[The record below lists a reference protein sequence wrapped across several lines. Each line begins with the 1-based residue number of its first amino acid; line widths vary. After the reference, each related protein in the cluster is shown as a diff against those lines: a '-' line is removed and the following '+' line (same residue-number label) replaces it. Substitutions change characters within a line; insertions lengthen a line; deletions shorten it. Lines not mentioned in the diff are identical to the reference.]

1 MMNCNRNRQ
10 MVKRRIYSFQ
20 MDGESRA
27 EAICRAFQQYTLV
40 DWALYDRVSFQIV
53 SSVKHPLLMR
63 ELSQLM
69 SIAQSFKD
77 SAQVE
82 FLQESQAGAEQRL
95 LLVILAYRDGNES
108 PEEFVFGDEM
118 LGNLVPICRYI
129 TFAFLMMHYGVFL
142 YSFPCFLR
150 L

>member
-10 MVKRRIYSFQ
+10 MVKRRVYSFQ

-40 DWALYDRVSFQIV
+40 DWALYNKVSFQIV

-69 SIAQSFKD
+69 SIAQSFND

-82 FLQESQAGAEQRL
+82 FLQQIQAGDEQRL

-108 PEEFVFGDEM
+108 TE
-118 LGNLVPICRYI
+118 
-129 TFAFLMMHYGVFL
+129 
-142 YSFPCFLR
+142 
-150 L
+150 

>member
-40 DWALYDRVSFQIV
+40 DWALYNKVSFQIV

-63 ELSQLM
+63 ELSLLM

-82 FLQESQAGAEQRL
+82 FHQKIQAGDEQRL

-108 PEEFVFGDEM
+108 AE
-118 LGNLVPICRYI
+118 
-129 TFAFLMMHYGVFL
+129 
-142 YSFPCFLR
+142 
-150 L
+150 

>member
-1 MMNCNRNRQ
+1 MMNCNSNKQ

-27 EAICRAFQQYTLV
+27 EAILRAFQQYTLV
-40 DWALYDRVSFQIV
+40 DWALYNKVSFLIV
-53 SSVKHPLLMR
+53 SSLKHPLLMR

-82 FLQESQAGAEQRL
+82 FLQQIQAGDEQRL

-108 PEEFVFGDEM
+108 AE
-118 LGNLVPICRYI
+118 
-129 TFAFLMMHYGVFL
+129 
-142 YSFPCFLR
+142 
-150 L
+150 

>member
-10 MVKRRIYSFQ
+10 KVKRRIYSFQ

-69 SIAQSFKD
+69 SIAQSFTD
-77 SAQVE
+77 STKVE
-82 FLQESQAGAEQRL
+82 FLQKIQAGDEQRL

-108 PEEFVFGDEM
+108 TE
-118 LGNLVPICRYI
+118 
-129 TFAFLMMHYGVFL
+129 
-142 YSFPCFLR
+142 
-150 L
+150 

>member
-40 DWALYDRVSFQIV
+40 DWALYNKVSFQIV

-82 FLQESQAGAEQRL
+82 LLQQIQAGDEQRL

-108 PEEFVFGDEM
+108 AE
-118 LGNLVPICRYI
+118 
-129 TFAFLMMHYGVFL
+129 
-142 YSFPCFLR
+142 
-150 L
+150 

>member
-1 MMNCNRNRQ
+1 MNCNRNRQ

-40 DWALYDRVSFQIV
+40 DWASYNKVSFQIV

-69 SIAQSFKD
+69 SIAQSFKE

-82 FLQESQAGAEQRL
+82 FLQQIQAGDEQRL

-108 PEEFVFGDEM
+108 AE
-118 LGNLVPICRYI
+118 
-129 TFAFLMMHYGVFL
+129 
-142 YSFPCFLR
+142 
-150 L
+150 

>member
-40 DWALYDRVSFQIV
+40 DWSLYNKVSFQIV
-53 SSVKHPLLMR
+53 SSVEHPLLMG
-63 ELSQLM
+63 ELFKLM
-69 SIAQSFKD
+69 SIGQSFMD

-82 FLQESQAGAEQRL
+82 LTQRIQVGDEQRL
-95 LLVILAYRDGNES
+95 LLIILAYKTEN
-108 PEEFVFGDEM
+108 V
-118 LGNLVPICRYI
+118 
-129 TFAFLMMHYGVFL
+129 AKH
-142 YSFPCFLR
+142 
-150 L
+150 

>member
-40 DWALYDRVSFQIV
+40 DWALYNKVFFQIV

-77 SAQVE
+77 SAKVE
-82 FLQESQAGAEQRL
+82 FLQQIQAGDEQRL
-95 LLVILAYRDGNES
+95 LLVILTYRDGNES
-108 PEEFVFGDEM
+108 AE
-118 LGNLVPICRYI
+118 
-129 TFAFLMMHYGVFL
+129 
-142 YSFPCFLR
+142 
-150 L
+150 

>member
-27 EAICRAFQQYTLV
+27 EAILRAFQQYTLV
-40 DWALYDRVSFQIV
+40 DWALYNKVSLQIV
-53 SSVKHPLLMR
+53 SSVKHPLLMG
-63 ELSQLM
+63 ELSQLI
-69 SIAQSFKD
+69 SIGQSFMD

-82 FLQESQAGAEQRL
+82 FLQKIQAGDEQRL

-108 PEEFVFGDEM
+108 AE
-118 LGNLVPICRYI
+118 
-129 TFAFLMMHYGVFL
+129 
-142 YSFPCFLR
+142 
-150 L
+150 

>member
-1 MMNCNRNRQ
+1 MMNCNRNGQ

-40 DWALYDRVSFQIV
+40 DWALYNKVSFQIV

-82 FLQESQAGAEQRL
+82 FLQQIQAGDEQRL
-95 LLVILAYRDGNES
+95 MLVILAYRDGNES
-108 PEEFVFGDEM
+108 AE
-118 LGNLVPICRYI
+118 
-129 TFAFLMMHYGVFL
+129 
-142 YSFPCFLR
+142 
-150 L
+150 

>member
-1 MMNCNRNRQ
+1 MNCNRNRQ

-40 DWALYDRVSFQIV
+40 DWALYNKVSFQIV

-69 SIAQSFKD
+69 SIAQSFND

-82 FLQESQAGAEQRL
+82 FLQQIQAGDEQRL

-108 PEEFVFGDEM
+108 TE
-118 LGNLVPICRYI
+118 
-129 TFAFLMMHYGVFL
+129 
-142 YSFPCFLR
+142 
-150 L
+150 

>member
-27 EAICRAFQQYTLV
+27 EAILRAFQQYTLV
-40 DWALYDRVSFQIV
+40 DWALYNKVSFQIV

-82 FLQESQAGAEQRL
+82 FLQQIQAGDEQRL

-108 PEEFVFGDEM
+108 AE
-118 LGNLVPICRYI
+118 
-129 TFAFLMMHYGVFL
+129 
-142 YSFPCFLR
+142 
-150 L
+150 

>member
-40 DWALYDRVSFQIV
+40 DWTLYDRVSFQIV

-82 FLQESQAGAEQRL
+82 FLQQIQAGDEQRL

-108 PEEFVFGDEM
+108 TE
-118 LGNLVPICRYI
+118 
-129 TFAFLMMHYGVFL
+129 
-142 YSFPCFLR
+142 
-150 L
+150 

>member
-27 EAICRAFQQYTLV
+27 EAILRAFQQYTLV
-40 DWALYDRVSFQIV
+40 DWALYNKVSFQIV

-82 FLQESQAGAEQRL
+82 FLQQIQAGDEQRL

-108 PEEFVFGDEM
+108 TE
-118 LGNLVPICRYI
+118 
-129 TFAFLMMHYGVFL
+129 
-142 YSFPCFLR
+142 
-150 L
+150 

>member
-27 EAICRAFQQYTLV
+27 EAICHAFQQYTLV
-40 DWALYDRVSFQIV
+40 DWTLYDKVSFQIV

-69 SIAQSFKD
+69 SIAQSFND

-82 FLQESQAGAEQRL
+82 FLQQIQAGDEQRL

-108 PEEFVFGDEM
+108 TE
-118 LGNLVPICRYI
+118 
-129 TFAFLMMHYGVFL
+129 
-142 YSFPCFLR
+142 
-150 L
+150 

>member
-40 DWALYDRVSFQIV
+40 DWALYNKVSFQIV

-82 FLQESQAGAEQRL
+82 FLQQIQAGDEQRL
-95 LLVILAYRDGNES
+95 LLVIPAYRDGNES
-108 PEEFVFGDEM
+108 AE
-118 LGNLVPICRYI
+118 
-129 TFAFLMMHYGVFL
+129 
-142 YSFPCFLR
+142 
-150 L
+150 

>member
-10 MVKRRIYSFQ
+10 MVKRRVYSFQ

-40 DWALYDRVSFQIV
+40 DWALYNKVSFQII
-53 SSVKHPLLMR
+53 SSVKHPLLMG
-63 ELSQLM
+63 ELIQLM
-69 SIAQSFKD
+69 SIGQSFTD

-82 FLQESQAGAEQRL
+82 FLQESQAGAEHRL

-108 PEEFVFGDEM
+108 AE
-118 LGNLVPICRYI
+118 
-129 TFAFLMMHYGVFL
+129 
-142 YSFPCFLR
+142 
-150 L
+150 

>member
-40 DWALYDRVSFQIV
+40 DWALYDMVSFQIV
-53 SSVKHPLLMR
+53 SSVKHPLLMG

-69 SIAQSFKD
+69 SIGQSFED
-77 SAQVE
+77 YAQVE
-82 FLQESQAGAEQRL
+82 LLQKIQAGDEQRL

-108 PEEFVFGDEM
+108 TE
-118 LGNLVPICRYI
+118 
-129 TFAFLMMHYGVFL
+129 
-142 YSFPCFLR
+142 
-150 L
+150 

>member
-1 MMNCNRNRQ
+1 MLHKLIFLMCEVILHPFLLSLHQKTSKEMMNCNRNRQ

-27 EAICRAFQQYTLV
+27 EAILRAFQQYTLV

-53 SSVKHPLLMR
+53 SSVKHPLLMG

-69 SIAQSFKD
+69 SIGQSFKD
-77 SAQVE
+77 YAQVE
-82 FLQESQAGAEQRL
+82 LLQKIQAGDEQRL

-108 PEEFVFGDEM
+108 TE
-118 LGNLVPICRYI
+118 
-129 TFAFLMMHYGVFL
+129 
-142 YSFPCFLR
+142 
-150 L
+150 

>member
-1 MMNCNRNRQ
+1 MNCNRNRQ

-20 MDGESRA
+20 IDGESRA
-27 EAICRAFQQYTLV
+27 EAILRAFQQYTLV
-40 DWALYDRVSFQIV
+40 DWALYNKVSFLIV

-82 FLQESQAGAEQRL
+82 FLQQIQAGDEQRL

-108 PEEFVFGDEM
+108 AE
-118 LGNLVPICRYI
+118 
-129 TFAFLMMHYGVFL
+129 
-142 YSFPCFLR
+142 
-150 L
+150 

>member
-40 DWALYDRVSFQIV
+40 DWALYNNVSFQIV

-69 SIAQSFKD
+69 SLVQSFMD

-82 FLQESQAGAEQRL
+82 FLQQIQAGDEQRL

-108 PEEFVFGDEM
+108 AE
-118 LGNLVPICRYI
+118 
-129 TFAFLMMHYGVFL
+129 
-142 YSFPCFLR
+142 
-150 L
+150 

>member
-40 DWALYDRVSFQIV
+40 DWALYNKVSFQIV

-69 SIAQSFKD
+69 SIAQSFND

-82 FLQESQAGAEQRL
+82 FLQQIQAGDEQRL
-95 LLVILAYRDGNES
+95 LLVILAYRDGNELT
-108 PEEFVFGDEM
+108 E
-118 LGNLVPICRYI
+118 
-129 TFAFLMMHYGVFL
+129 
-142 YSFPCFLR
+142 
-150 L
+150 

>member
-63 ELSQLM
+63 ELS
-69 SIAQSFKD
+69 SAHVD
-77 SAQVE
+77 SAVIQGFCPGGV
-82 FLQESQAGAEQRL
+82 SSGISSWCRAE
-95 LLVILAYRDGNES
+95 AS
-108 PEEFVFGDEM
+108 A
-118 LGNLVPICRYI
+118 CH
-129 TFAFLMMHYGVFL
+129 TGV
-142 YSFPCFLR
+142 
-150 L
+150 

>member
-40 DWALYDRVSFQIV
+40 DWSLYNKVSFQIV
-53 SSVKHPLLMR
+53 SSVEHPLLMG
-63 ELSQLM
+63 ELIQLM
-69 SIAQSFKD
+69 SIGQSFTD

-82 FLQESQAGAEQRL
+82 LTQRIQVGDEQRL
-95 LLVILAYRDGNES
+95 LLIILAYKTEN
-108 PEEFVFGDEM
+108 V
-118 LGNLVPICRYI
+118 
-129 TFAFLMMHYGVFL
+129 AKH
-142 YSFPCFLR
+142 
-150 L
+150 

>member
-27 EAICRAFQQYTLV
+27 EAILRAFQQYTLV
-40 DWALYDRVSFQIV
+40 DWALYNKVSFQIV

-82 FLQESQAGAEQRL
+82 FLQQIQVGDEQRL

-108 PEEFVFGDEM
+108 AE
-118 LGNLVPICRYI
+118 
-129 TFAFLMMHYGVFL
+129 
-142 YSFPCFLR
+142 
-150 L
+150 

>member
-1 MMNCNRNRQ
+1 MNCNRNRQ

-27 EAICRAFQQYTLV
+27 EAICRTFQQYTLV

-53 SSVKHPLLMR
+53 PLLMR

-82 FLQESQAGAEQRL
+82 FHQKIQAGAEQRL
-95 LLVILAYRDGNES
+95 LLVILAYRDENES
-108 PEEFVFGDEM
+108 AE
-118 LGNLVPICRYI
+118 
-129 TFAFLMMHYGVFL
+129 
-142 YSFPCFLR
+142 
-150 L
+150 

>member
-1 MMNCNRNRQ
+1 MMNCNRNGQ

-40 DWALYDRVSFQIV
+40 DWALYNKVSFQIV

-63 ELSQLM
+63 ELSLLM

-82 FLQESQAGAEQRL
+82 FLQQIQAGDEQRL

-108 PEEFVFGDEM
+108 AE
-118 LGNLVPICRYI
+118 
-129 TFAFLMMHYGVFL
+129 
-142 YSFPCFLR
+142 
-150 L
+150 